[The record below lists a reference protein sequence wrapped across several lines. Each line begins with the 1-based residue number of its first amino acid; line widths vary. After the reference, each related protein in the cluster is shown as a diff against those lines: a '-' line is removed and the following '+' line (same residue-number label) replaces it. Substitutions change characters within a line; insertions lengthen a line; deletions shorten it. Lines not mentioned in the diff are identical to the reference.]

1 MQRTQVD
8 VRPAGPDDADGVRK
22 FLLDLSL
29 RTQTHR
35 FFAGLTRPT
44 NTLVGAMLARDERR
58 DALLATVD
66 AMVIGHAMAY
76 RKGEEAEIAVVVADA
91 WQGQGV
97 GSRLIRE
104 LVARADGVRWLTMDV
119 MGENRRVLA
128 MINRAWPEAEMAV
141 EHGSVQVRA
150 SLAFAEQ
157 SSVRPPLMV

>member
-44 NTLVGAMLARDERR
+44 NTLIGAMLARDDRR

-66 AMVIGHAMAY
+66 SLVIGHAMAY
-76 RKGEEAEIAVVVADA
+76 RKDDEAEIAVVVADD
-91 WQGQGV
+91 WQNQGI

-104 LVARADGVRWLTMDV
+104 LLARAPGIRWVTMDV
-119 MGENRRVLA
+119 MGENRRVLN

>member
-8 VRPAGPDDADGVRK
+8 VRPAGPGDADGVRK

-29 RTQTHR
+29 HTQTHR

-44 NTLVGAMLARDERR
+44 NTLIGAMLARDERR

-66 AMVIGHAMAY
+66 SMVIGHAMAY
-76 RKGEEAEIAVVVADA
+76 RKGDEAEIAVVVADA
-91 WQGQGV
+91 WQNQGV

-104 LVARADGVRWLTMDV
+104 LVARGVGIRWLTMDV

-157 SSVRPPLMV
+157 SSVGPPLTV